1 MSQLLL
7 FGQITRL
14 DSMERR
20 STLPHEPA
28 KYIFE
33 PSLYLQ
39 QQLLMIG
46 FMTMAFDTNL
56 SVGWR
61 ARCDKT
67 FLCIGYLVGKLIQKV
82 LENRYLRVCYPTG
95 LFQRLCSIIRYLISN
110 WSDDR
115 SQLDITA
122 VIWQQQQLQ
131 TSKMEMLWQKK
142 KSSFINCQKKR
153 AKRRYRW
160 KVGYHF
166 RGGSLFATG
175 SHQMLFSDKIVIV
188 KIFGFTKFYRLLI
201 FHYCAVL
208 KLPLELRRKSME
220 GKYASFRYEKWEWQ
234 WRMNWR

>member
-33 PSLYLQ
+33 PSLPSAISA
-39 QQLLMIG
+39 QLLMIG

-67 FLCIGYLVGKLIQKV
+67 FLCIGYLVGNLIQKV

-131 TSKMEMLWQKK
+131 TSKMETLVAKK
-142 KSSFINCQKKR
+142 EVFIHKLSEEARRRHTGEKSD
-153 AKRRYRW
+153 
-160 KVGYHF
+160 
-166 RGGSLFATG
+166 T
-175 SHQMLFSDKIVIV
+175 
-188 KIFGFTKFYRLLI
+188 IFGEDPCLRQEVIRCFSQIRLSSWKFS
-201 FHYCAVL
+201 A
-208 KLPLELRRKSME
+208 LPNST
-220 GKYASFRYEKWEWQ
+220 AC
-234 WRMNWR
+234 

>member
-153 AKRRYRW
+153 
-160 KVGYHF
+160 
-166 RGGSLFATG
+166 GGGTG
-175 SHQMLFSDKIVIV
+175 EKSDT
-188 KIFGFTKFYRLLI
+188 IFGEDPCLRQEVIRCFSQIRLSSWKFS
-201 FHYCAVL
+201 A
-208 KLPLELRRKSME
+208 LPNST
-220 GKYASFRYEKWEWQ
+220 AC
-234 WRMNWR
+234 

>member
-1 MSQLLL
+1 MNLQNTFLNLHYLL
-7 FGQITRL
+7 
-14 DSMERR
+14 
-20 STLPHEPA
+20 
-28 KYIFE
+28 
-33 PSLYLQ
+33 

-131 TSKMEMLWQKK
+131 TSKMETL
-142 KSSFINCQKKR
+142 
-153 AKRRYRW
+153 
-160 KVGYHF
+160 
-166 RGGSLFATG
+166 
-175 SHQMLFSDKIVIV
+175 
-188 KIFGFTKFYRLLI
+188 
-201 FHYCAVL
+201 
-208 KLPLELRRKSME
+208 
-220 GKYASFRYEKWEWQ
+220 
-234 WRMNWR
+234 

>member
-33 PSLYLQ
+33 PSLPSAISA
-39 QQLLMIG
+39 QLLMIG

-67 FLCIGYLVGKLIQKV
+67 FLCIGYLVGNLIQKV
-82 LENRYLRVCYPTG
+82 LENRYLKLCYPTE
-95 LFQRLCSIIRYLISN
+95 LFQSLCSIIRYLISN

-122 VIWQQQQLQ
+122 VIWQQQLLVR
-131 TSKMEMLWQKK
+131 TLNFKDGNTVAKK
-142 KSSFINCQKKR
+142 EVFIHKLSEEARRRHTGEKSD
-153 AKRRYRW
+153 
-160 KVGYHF
+160 
-166 RGGSLFATG
+166 T
-175 SHQMLFSDKIVIV
+175 
-188 KIFGFTKFYRLLI
+188 IFGEDPCLRQEVIRCFSQIRLSSWKFS
-201 FHYCAVL
+201 A
-208 KLPLELRRKSME
+208 LPNST
-220 GKYASFRYEKWEWQ
+220 AC
-234 WRMNWR
+234 